1 MLLFVFYLSFLT
13 FGSFYLYSCFLL
25 YYLSNFVI
33 PSSLLVYCYTLVLYF
48 KLLLYGL
55 QFVSL
60 ICHAIPSCN
69 LSITGK
75 ASGSQQQLGQ
85 QIRQPYWNHVWCIC
99 GHFEKL
105 FASDTLLGL
114 VVPLIGTLITSFLF
128 VDEQTEAQFKVTVIN
143 GKIGPTQ
150 HNVRSS
156 DLKVS

>member
-13 FGSFYLYSCFLL
+13 FGSFSLYSCFIL
-25 YYLSNFVI
+25 YHLSNFVI

-60 ICHAIPSCN
+60 ICRVTPSCN
-69 LSITGK
+69 LLSSTGK

-85 QIRQPYWNHVWCIC
+85 WIGHPYWNHVWCIC

-105 FASDTLLGL
+105 LASDTLLGL
-114 VVPLIGTLITSFLF
+114 VVPPIGTLITSFLF

-143 GKIGPTQ
+143 GKIGPT
-150 HNVRSS
+150 
-156 DLKVS
+156 